1 MAIKAVRTVHL
12 TENGRTE
19 IDIKRFAKVEKIPG
33 GSIEDSQVLN
43 GVMMN
48 KDITHPKMSSEIVIK
63 NCHKKLSSK
72 IVIIIVIVIVIIFK
86 NAITM
91 NNIDCISWLPG
102 ASQHWIIL
110 TDGSA
115 LVSANNLLRNV
126 ITEHLTRNIVLTY
139 LGRLG
144 TTATSHRI

>member
-1 MAIKAVRTVHL
+1 MRPTGQETSTMDSNTVLRFFSKAYS
-12 TENGRTE
+12 G
-19 IDIKRFAKVEKIPG
+19 FP
-33 GSIEDSQVLN
+33 QVIIIIILIIF
-43 GVMMN
+43 V
-48 KDITHPKMSSEIVIK
+48 IVIGT
-63 NCHKKLSSK
+63 
-72 IVIIIVIVIVIIFK
+72 IVIIVK

-91 NNIDCISWLPG
+91 NNINWSPG

-139 LGRLG
+139 LGRFG